1 MSFHELPTHVS
12 APVKRILQLPPT
24 DSLDLKLS
32 NFKFILAQRKSSIE
46 LTIAREQ
53 RAPHLN
59 PPIRLQQIAEQI
71 MALTKR
77 LAAFTHN
84 FGHQSNLRPLTST
97 PFLGVHFS
105 LHDRVVELRKKVIEH
120 NGNPFA
126 TKKNPRTRM
135 QNIYTSFLKRHVKVH
150 VA

>member
-32 NFKFILAQRKSSIE
+32 NFKFILAQQKIKHWAHHSKGTASA
-46 LTIAREQ
+46 TSKP
-53 RAPHLN
+53 PH
-59 PPIRLQQIAEQI
+59 PVTQIAEQI

-105 LHDRVVELRKKVIEH
+105 LHVRVVELRQKVIEH

-126 TKKNPRTRM
+126 TKKKPRTRM
-135 QNIYTSFLKRHVKVH
+135 QNIYTSFLKRDVKVH

>member
-1 MSFHELPTHVS
+1 
-12 APVKRILQLPPT
+12 
-24 DSLDLKLS
+24 
-32 NFKFILAQRKSSIE
+32 
-46 LTIAREQ
+46 
-53 RAPHLN
+53 
-59 PPIRLQQIAEQI
+59 

-105 LHDRVVELRKKVIEH
+105 LHVRVVELRQKVIEH

-135 QNIYTSFLKRHVKVH
+135 QNIYTSFLKRDVKVH